1 MEFLPPLEG
10 TMMASFACFRCR
22 TRLPLRLGRAI
33 AFVLSFGVLNTS
45 SQGEGFRIET
55 KIYVGDEEE
64 PQGEST
70 TLFLDGVV
78 YDFLARPAQ
87 TAVFRRSSGGKPGR
101 FILLSNEHRLRTEIS
116 TDKLSGAMEKLKEWA
131 GRQRDPFLQFAA
143 NPEFEESFERG
154 SGQLV
159 LASHLENYWVTTA
172 PADDPQ
178 SLDEYRQYLDWYTRL
193 NALLSAGPPPEPRL
207 RLNEALARR
216 KAVPLTVEL
225 TRAGE
230 KEPLRAEHDFTW
242 RLSQDDMQKIEEVRA
257 SLASYRAV
265 SNEEFL
271 RSTRPPQEND

>member
-1 MEFLPPLEG
+1 MPTLEG
-10 TMMASFACFRCR
+10 TMSLFAYFKCR
-22 TRLPLRLGRAI
+22 MRLPLGCAV
-33 AFVLSFGVLNTS
+33 AFVLAFGVLNTS
-45 SQGEGFRIET
+45 TQGEGFRIET
-55 KIYVGDEEE
+55 KIYVGDEEKPE
-64 PQGEST
+64 SEST

-78 YDFLARPAQ
+78 YDFLAEPAQ
-87 TAVFRRSSGGKPGR
+87 TAVFRKPADGRAGR
-101 FILLSNEHRLRTEIS
+101 FILLSSEHRLRTEIS
-116 TDKLSGAMEKLKEWA
+116 TEKVSGAMDKLKKWA
-131 GRQRDPFLQFAA
+131 SRQTDPFLQFAA
-143 NPEFEESFERG
+143 NPEFEESFEPG

-178 SLDEYRQYLDWYTRL
+178 ALAEYRQYLDWYTRL

-242 RLSQDDMQKIEEVRA
+242 RLSQDDMKKIDDVRA

-271 RSTRPPQEND
+271 RSTRPTEKSQ